1 MKFGEK
7 LQFLRKTKGM
17 SQEQLAAQLAV
28 SRQAVS
34 KWELGESLPDTN
46 KIILISKILGV
57 TTDYL
62 LNEGMDNNVMEETS
76 IHQKGESTINFV
88 SNLIKKRGYIAGYI
102 FSMYA
107 ALVFLLSGFAYFAFK
122 NMLMPPEGFG
132 ITFLDLPLQ
141 MKLPLYFTNL
151 ICMIAAII
159 FIVGIAS
166 AVYFKKKHND

>member
-62 LNEGMDNNVMEETS
+62 LNEGMDNKVMEETS

-88 SNLIKKRGYIAGYI
+88 SNPY
-102 FSMYA
+102 
-107 ALVFLLSGFAYFAFK
+107 
-122 NMLMPPEGFG
+122 
-132 ITFLDLPLQ
+132 
-141 MKLPLYFTNL
+141 
-151 ICMIAAII
+151 
-159 FIVGIAS
+159 
-166 AVYFKKKHND
+166 